1 MSVFFLLVVRIGGC
15 GSDACGADEQA
26 RAESRR
32 AMIGRRLRQ
41 RFPGSGR
48 ARAIPCKFSGS
59 ACDCDRLRCAE
70 PMHRE
75 GVRINRA
82 PDAKQA
88 DTIVIGDGDRGG
100 TGCDE
105 IRDGGFRIRRS
116 YGRAPPVISHHR
128 HVQKSARKV
137 PGCIRPAS
145 AVVDWNTLCAR
156 SSLGRSGARNGTVQ
170 TTHQRERDQ
179 FRKTE
184 L

>member
-1 MSVFFLLVVRIGGC
+1 
-15 GSDACGADEQA
+15 
-26 RAESRR
+26 
-32 AMIGRRLRQ
+32 MIGRRLRQ

-75 GVRINRA
+75 GVRINLA

-105 IRDGGFRIRRS
+105 IR
-116 YGRAPPVISHHR
+116 APPVSTSVIIAMCKNPRERCRAAYVLQAPSSTGTY
-128 HVQKSARKV
+128 SAHG
-137 PGCIRPAS
+137 PILGDQGQETEHADHAS
-145 AVVDWNTLCAR
+145 A
-156 SSLGRSGARNGTVQ
+156 GT
-170 TTHQRERDQ
+170 
-179 FRKTE
+179 
-184 L
+184 